1 MLDCKVPA
9 DQTLAKA
16 APRMGEFISS
26 DSQVYF
32 QTIKDSLTA
41 LKINFIEDP
50 QLVRGLDYYAEC
62 VFEYHIQGGSGEELG
77 AIGAGGQYNNLV
89 QDFGGQP
96 LRAVGFAFGM
106 ERIIAILK
114 TQGRLDEVKSYT
126 DIYIIAMNKE
136 ADLYAFKL
144 AHNFRHTNFRT
155 ELNVEHKSMK
165 SAIKAAVKKEA
176 LYAVIIG
183 DQEVKTKTVTIKNLK
198 TEEQQVVP
206 VQEVVHLMQHL
217 TNQAGHHHHD
227 EEEKE

>member
-1 MLDCKVPA
+1 
-9 DQTLAKA
+9 
-16 APRMGEFISS
+16 
-26 DSQVYF
+26 
-32 QTIKDSLTA
+32 
-41 LKINFIEDP
+41 
-50 QLVRGLDYYAEC
+50 
-62 VFEYHIQGGSGEELG
+62 
-77 AIGAGGQYNNLV
+77 
-89 QDFGGQP
+89 
-96 LRAVGFAFGM
+96 M

-126 DIYIIAMNKE
+126 DIYIIAMNKQ